1 MAKMRGWAMAIGL
14 LISAAVP
21 AQAQVDL
28 LPEIRGGV
36 LARGV
41 GHDGMAIEDANL
53 EVLFAVPALS
63 PALVPAEIRPHLGA
77 TLSTAG
83 KESFVY
89 GGLSL
94 TARVP
99 LVPVFGEVSIG
110 GAVHNQAM
118 LGNAAPQRF
127 GCAALLRASASVGV
141 DVLPGVSV
149 MGTLEHYTDGG
160 LCGVPDNGLTNAG
173 LRAGIRF

>member
-1 MAKMRGWAMAIGL
+1 MALTRSLIVAIGL
-14 LISAAVP
+14 LVLAVAP
-21 AQAQVDL
+21 AQAQFDL

-41 GHDGMAIEDANL
+41 GQDGMAIEDANL

-110 GAVHNQAM
+110 GALHNGAM
-118 LGNAAPQRF
+118 LGNATPQRF

-160 LCGVPDNGLTNAG
+160 LCDMPDTGLTNAG